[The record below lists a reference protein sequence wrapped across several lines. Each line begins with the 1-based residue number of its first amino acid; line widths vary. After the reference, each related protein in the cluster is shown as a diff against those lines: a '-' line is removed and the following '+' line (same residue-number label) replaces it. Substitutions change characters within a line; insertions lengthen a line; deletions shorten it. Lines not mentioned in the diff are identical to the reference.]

1 MALVKTPDGG
11 WFVDDNEFIVNYQE
25 NSVKLKNPGGGGGS
39 GEEIP
44 VPTAEDEGKI
54 LAIVNGKY
62 TLVDIQVIKG

>member
-11 WFVDDNEFIVNYQE
+11 WFVDDNEFVVNHQE
-25 NSVKLKNPGGGGGS
+25 NSVKLKNSGGGGGS

-62 TLVDIQVIKG
+62 TLVDVQVIKG